1 MKGALTAL
9 LATSILVAGCGSS
22 SPQPAAVDA
31 ATVLREGGAAMA
43 TLKTVTANLKFTKG
57 KITFQGFTLA
67 GAKTSVRLPDESD
80 TVLSVKDQDLAFSV
94 EVVIVAGRTY
104 VQLPLS
110 SLQEVQGSAA
120 AAIPDM
126 AKFFDPSSGLP
137 AVIPAGHNP
146 KYVGQDTVDGVA
158 TQVISATY
166 TSDQVH
172 SLLSQLTS
180 PGDIQARIW
189 LGASDHLIRKA
200 TLDGAFG
207 DGGLQSSV
215 EVDISKF
222 NASVSIT
229 SPSP

>member
-1 MKGALTAL
+1 MKFALTAL
-9 LATSILVAGCGSS
+9 LTTALLIAGCS
-22 SPQPAAVDA
+22 SPSSQPVAVDA
-31 ATVLREGGAAMA
+31 AQVLHQSGAAMA
-43 TLKTVTANLKFTKG
+43 ALKTVAASLKFTKG

-67 GAKTSVRLPDESD
+67 GAKTSVRLPDQSD
-80 TVLSVKDQDLAFSV
+80 TVLNVKDQDLAFNV
-94 EVVIVAGRTY
+94 EIVIVGGRTY
-104 VQLPLS
+104 IQLPLS
-110 SLQEVQGSAA
+110 ALQEVTGSQA
-120 AAIPDM
+120 AAIPDL
-126 AKFFDPSSGLP
+126 AKLFDPVTGLP

-166 TSDQVH
+166 TSDQIH
-172 SLLSQLTS
+172 ALLAQLTS
-180 PGDIQARIW
+180 PGDIQAKIW

-200 TLDGAFG
+200 TLDGPFG
-207 DGGLQSSV
+207 DGGLASTV